1 MRRKGELEPV
11 LICHCRAVNDH
22 TVAAAIA
29 AGARAPEDLAAMCG
43 AGARCGGCVPALSE
57 LLETH
62 AATSVDIAR
71 RSAA

>member
-1 MRRKGELEPV
+1 V
-11 LICHCRAVNDH
+11 LICHCRAVNDR

-43 AGARCGGCVPALSE
+43 AGARCGGCVPALCE

-62 AATSVDIAR
+62 ATTAVGVSQ